1 MRMEVIYGKVSPLM
15 HIQMLLLSRVFLV
28 AVCSVG
34 TVWQSADEDTE
45 TSLSV
50 TARPPG
56 CAYIYCIFLYNTGY
70 SNE

>member
-1 MRMEVIYGKVSPLM
+1 MRMEITYGRVSPLM

-28 AVCSVG
+28 AVCSVD
-34 TVWQSADEDTE
+34 TVWQSADEDSE

-50 TARPPG
+50 TAKPTG